1 MTLLNYTVC
10 CRSTILPWQ
19 IVSVHPPSHTYRSF
33 YDAEVKVKCPI
44 GTGELSQVH
53 VGKSKDSLD
62 LVDFTLTISDVAGV
76 FGNFVKF
83 TVEDPEEPETV
94 GVSCHWH
101 SDSSYKS

>member
-1 MTLLNYTVC
+1 M
-10 CRSTILPWQ
+10 
-19 IVSVHPPSHTYRSF
+19 
-33 YDAEVKVKCPI
+33 
-44 GTGELSQVH
+44 H

-94 GVSCHWH
+94 RAGELPLA
-101 SDSSYKS
+101 